1 MLPPRARI
9 AVVAPSGIFD
19 PDKLYRGMQVLA
31 AWGYAP
37 ELLPGVGER
46 HRYLAGT
53 DAVRVEDLRRAFSGA
68 YDAVWMARGGFGLG
82 RLLRELSWDEFEA
95 IPFLGFSD
103 GTALLDPLAARGR
116 PAVHAP
122 VLTSL
127 ADLVDD
133 ASRAHLRD
141 LLAGRSLQP
150 MEGRH
155 LCGPRGRVRAPL
167 RGGNLC
173 VLASLCGTPWQLDAR
188 DALVLL
194 EEVGEA
200 PYRVDRLLR
209 QLVDSGALD
218 GAAGVVLGDFL
229 GADAPPGADW
239 SVVDVVVDELG
250 ARGIPIVAGLPV
262 GHGTRNHAVP
272 LGAVAE
278 LEDGALRVH
287 VPSEWA

>member
-19 PDKLYRGMQVLA
+19 PDKLYRGMQALS
-31 AWGYAP
+31 AWGYRP
-37 ELLPGVGER
+37 ELLPGVSER
-46 HRYLAGT
+46 HRYLAGA
-53 DAVRVEDLRRAFSGA
+53 DSVRVTDLHRAFSGA
-68 YDAVWMARGGFGLG
+68 YDAVWMARGGYGLG
-82 RLLRELSWDEFEA
+82 RLLRELDWETMEPV
-95 IPFLGFSD
+95 PFFGFSD
-103 GTALLDPLAARGR
+103 GTALLEPLAARGR

-133 ASRAHLRD
+133 ASRAHLCD
-141 LLAGRSLQP
+141 LLAGRPLAP
-150 MEGRH
+150 LVGRH
-155 LCGPRGRVRAPL
+155 LAGPRGRVRGRL

-200 PYRVDRLLR
+200 PYRVDRMLR

-218 GAAGVVLGDFL
+218 GAVGLVLGEFL
-229 GADAPPGADW
+229 GADSPPGADW
-239 SVVDVVVDELG
+239 SVLDVIVDELAG
-250 ARGIPIVAGLPV
+250 RGIPIVAGMPV

-272 LGAVAE
+272 LGALAV
-278 LEDGALRVH
+278 LEDGTLQVRTPEAW
-287 VPSEWA
+287 S

>member
-53 DAVRVEDLRRAFSGA
+53 DAVRVEDLCRAFSGA

-82 RLLRELSWDEFEA
+82 RLLRELSWDAFEA

-103 GTALLDPLAARGR
+103 GTALLAPLAARGR

-141 LLAGRSLQP
+141 LLAGRPLQP
-150 MEGRH
+150 LEGRH
-155 LCGPRGRVRAPL
+155 VCGPRSRVRAPL

-278 LEDGALRVH
+278 LEDGALRVR